1 MRQIIVLEII
11 RLYEGAEQNFF
22 PLQLK
27 YHRIELFGRVV
38 KTGKEEVKY
47 SGRYAAGDIT
57 TL

>member
-1 MRQIIVLEII
+1 
-11 RLYEGAEQNFF
+11 
-22 PLQLK
+22 
-27 YHRIELFGRVV
+27 LFGHVV